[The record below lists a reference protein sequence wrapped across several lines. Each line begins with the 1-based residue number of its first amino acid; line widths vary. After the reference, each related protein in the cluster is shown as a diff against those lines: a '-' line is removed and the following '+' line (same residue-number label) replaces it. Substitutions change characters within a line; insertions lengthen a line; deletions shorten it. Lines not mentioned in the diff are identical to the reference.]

1 MLASPS
7 PTMSRFDDFPSLA
20 CLTLDRYMDIF
31 IMDIFIMDIFFLPYM
46 DIFIIILY
54 TWIIIHD
61 ICIGIICSIPII
73 YVVYG
78 SQWGRCLKFIQN

>member
-1 MLASPS
+1 
-7 PTMSRFDDFPSLA
+7 
-20 CLTLDRYMDIF
+20 
-31 IMDIFIMDIFFLPYM
+31 M